1 MNRYGTSVANRNY
14 KKMPMK
20 VLELASTITETKAK
34 NHSFSLTEDWRW
46 QRVGELEDRL
56 ITSLI

>member
-1 MNRYGTSVANRNY
+1 MNRYGTLVANRNY
-14 KKMPMK
+14 KKMQMK
-20 VLELASTITETKAK
+20 GLELESTITETKQ

-56 ITSLI
+56 LVSVI

>member
-1 MNRYGTSVANRNY
+1 MNRYGSSFS
-14 KKMPMK
+14 KQKLQKMPMK
-20 VLELASTITETKAK
+20 VLELASTITETKQ